1 MSNPSWEEEINHN
14 FSISPIWREHSLSI
28 NLKYK
33 EQGGIGGGKFRNKW
47 KGGKKNKKEG
57 KLKKI
62 EKME

>member
-33 EQGGIGGGKFRNKW
+33 EQGGIGGG
-47 KGGKKNKKEG
+47 EVP
-57 KLKKI
+57 
-62 EKME
+62 E